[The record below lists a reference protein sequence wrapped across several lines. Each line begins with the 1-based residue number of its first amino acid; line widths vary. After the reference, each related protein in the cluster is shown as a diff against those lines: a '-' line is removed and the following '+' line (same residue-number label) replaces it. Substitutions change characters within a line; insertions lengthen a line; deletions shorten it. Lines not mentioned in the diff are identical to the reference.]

1 MLNLLASET
10 SVVLNWF
17 RKNEMKS
24 NDDKYH
30 LIVASKENLSLDL
43 ECDTI
48 ESSNT
53 VKLLGVYILTSM
65 SLNSDRN
72 KIKNCIHLLEARDI

>member
-1 MLNLLASET
+1 MGGNITNLLNLITTET
-10 SVVLNWF
+10 SVVLNWV

-24 NDDKYH
+24 KDDKCH
-30 LIVASKENLSLDL
+30 LIVANKENVSFDL

-53 VKLLGVYILTSM
+53 VKLLGIYVTV
-65 SLNSDRN
+65 
-72 KIKNCIHLLEARDI
+72 KV